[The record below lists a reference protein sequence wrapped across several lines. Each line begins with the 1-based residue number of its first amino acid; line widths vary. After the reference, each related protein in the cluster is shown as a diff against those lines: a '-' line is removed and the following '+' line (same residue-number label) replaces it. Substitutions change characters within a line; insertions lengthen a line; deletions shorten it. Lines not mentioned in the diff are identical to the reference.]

1 MPSTNHEVCD
11 AVIIGG
17 GPAGAVAGVY
27 LERIGLRPL
36 ILENEKFRLPTV
48 RPSLD
53 L

>member
-1 MPSTNHEVCD
+1 MPSTNHNVRD

-27 LERIGLRPL
+27 LARTGLRPL
-36 ILENEKFRLPTV
+36 SLGKEKFRLPAV
-48 RPSLD
+48 RVSLV